1 MRRRSAIRKE
11 ESITNEGS
19 SALKLLPSAGVSAI
33 STFIIEKF
41 TQLSR
46 NGSRNISFHRHEFD
60 LGCDS
65 NLLAD
70 SCIPAAGVAYCLR
83 NFSMVNLSIIG
94 WSLRKGT
101 VANLSAG
108 FQHLHSLRLHDC
120 EMGPGDCSLL
130 SNAMT
135 TNRSIKVLDL
145 SNNRIVGIFSSRNQI
160 YGDHDTSGLAAI
172 LSALLRS
179 STVERF
185 DLSSNYLGG
194 VRCTYTSVNGKK
206 GSRCVVNA
214 AKPDEISKSGFMTAS
229 MIEEFLFFN
238 QSVQYLNLNN
248 NEFQND
254 EIIAQSLLSH
264 MQHHANNCDNELSD
278 KRRNSL
284 RVVNK
289 KRRRFFDVYDC
300 QDFMSTSL
308 STEGSPC
315 RSLCGIIPSS
325 SRSDYHDLQYSSFHP
340 PASDLADVSNLCLDP
355 STGIL
360 LGERGTLLPNTV
372 TCSVYDLRYQDEF
385 LRYKIKSQ
393 TPNDV

>member
-1 MRRRSAIRKE
+1 MRRRSATRRE
-11 ESITNEGS
+11 ET
-19 SALKLLPSAGVSAI
+19 LKILQSTGVDVI
-33 STFIIEKF
+33 STFIMEKF

-46 NGSRNISFHRHEFD
+46 NGSRNITFHRYEFD

-70 SCIPAAGVAYCLR
+70 SCIPAAAVAYCLR

-94 WSLRKGT
+94 WSLREGT
-101 VANLSAG
+101 VANLSAA

-120 EMGPGDCSLL
+120 EMGPRDCSLL

-194 VRCTYTSVNGKK
+194 VRCTYTSVNGKR

-229 MIEEFLFFN
+229 MIEGFLFFN

-254 EIIAQSLLSH
+254 EIIAKSLLSH
-264 MQHHANNCDNELSD
+264 MQHHANNCDRELSD

-289 KRRRFFDVYDC
+289 KRRRFSEIYDS
-300 QDFMSTSL
+300 QDFMFTSL
-308 STEGSPC
+308 GTEGSPC

-340 PASDLADVSNLCLDP
+340 PESDLANVSNLCLDP

-360 LGERGTLLPNTV
+360 LGERATLLQNSL
-372 TCSVYDLRYQDEF
+372 TCSVHDLQYRIAF
-385 LRYKIKSQ
+385 FRYKIQLQ
-393 TPNDV
+393 TPNNV